1 MTDKR
6 ILFGEFEFPRIRGL
20 DYLLDKEKPVTDYLF
35 VNEPHERFSMY
46 FEEGFPIYAVPE
58 NSQRPYCLFEMK
70 SAGRRISFFCPEKH
84 KNIDTVVWYFYV
96 EILDERGVAHGL
108 PGQVRVGMR
117 DFQSE
122 LAKGKPKFIEVLE
135 NITLNTAA
143 VTA

>member
-6 ILFGEFEFPRIRGL
+6 ILFGDFEFPRIRGL
-20 DYLLDKEKPVTDYLF
+20 DYLLDEKKPVTDYLF
-35 VNEPHERFSMY
+35 VNEPHDSFSMY
-46 FEEGFPIYAVPE
+46 FENGFPIFTVPE
-58 NSQRPYCLFEMK
+58 NSERPYCLFEMK
-70 SAGRRISFFCPEKH
+70 RSDRMIKFFCPEKH
-84 KNIDTVVWYFYV
+84 KHLDTAVWYFYV
-96 EILDERGVAHGL
+96 EVLDEKGVAHGL

-117 DFQSE
+117 DFRSE

>member
-6 ILFGEFEFPRIRGL
+6 ILFGDFEFPRTNGL
-20 DYLLDKEKPVTDYLF
+20 EYLLNEEKLVTDYLF
-35 VNEPHERFSMY
+35 VNEPRDCFSMY
-46 FEEGFPIYAVPE
+46 FEDGFPIFTVPE
-58 NSQRPYCLFEMK
+58 NSERPYCLFELK
-70 SAGRRISFFCPEKH
+70 RPGRMIKFFCPEKH
-84 KNIDTVVWYFYV
+84 KHLDTVVWYFYV
-96 EILDERGVAHGL
+96 EVLDENGAAHGL
-108 PGQVRVGMR
+108 PGQVRVSMR

>member
-6 ILFGEFEFPRIRGL
+6 ILFGDFEFPRIRGL
-20 DYLLDKEKPVTDYLF
+20 DYLLDEEKPVTDYLF

-46 FEEGFPIYAVPE
+46 FEEGFPIFAVPE
-58 NSQRPYCLFEMK
+58 NSERPYCLFEMK
-70 SAGRRISFFCPEKH
+70 SAGRKIKFFCPEKH

-96 EILDERGVAHGL
+96 ELLDERGVAHGL

-135 NITLNTAA
+135 NITLNTTA